1 MYRPVCTMALVV
13 SALALALMQTKTMAE
28 PVDDQLE
35 LGRLRDRQ
43 IPGFLTP

>member
-13 SALALALMQTKTMAE
+13 SALALALMQTKPMAE
-28 PVDDQLE
+28 PFDHRSK

-43 IPGFLTP
+43 IPAFLTP